1 MEEDRKKISKQIL
14 VIRKDLKNSKG
25 EKVRTGK
32 LTTHCAHASVKA
44 ILDQFELA
52 PNFKYITSKGNNGEV
67 IISLHIQAGSALN
80 DWLFGGM
87 FTKITVSVNSEAE
100 LVEIYNKAKE
110 KGLLC
115 SLITDAGLTEFN
127 GVPTKTA
134 VAIGPAWSTDLD
146 EITGHLPL
154 L

>member
-1 MEEDRKKISKQIL
+1 MEEIKKISKQ
-14 VIRKDLKNSKG
+14 VIVMRKEFLIDGKKVTPRKG
-25 EKVRTGK
+25 KFCVQA
-32 LTTHCAHASVKA
+32 CHASLAA
-44 ILDQFELA
+44 ILNFADKSTHGEIRILFE
-52 PNFKYITSKGNNGEV
+52 NDETD
-67 IISLHIQAGSALN
+67 ALQ
-80 DWLFGGM
+80 DWINGM

-127 GVPTKTA
+127 GVPTLTA
-134 VAIGPAWSTDLD
+134 VAIGPNWDFD
-146 EITGHLPL
+146 INPITGHLPL